1 MLKEKKKKKSKN
13 TQIHKDLQFPSTSFH
28 ILKLL
33 LDSFIINV
41 TKYITFKFQLNIII
55 QDFFG
60 LKEPNILLRRPKFNF
75 VGLKKIQD
83 GHKFF
88 IFFQDR

>member
-13 TQIHKDLQFPSTSFH
+13 TQIHKDLQFPFMSFH

-41 TKYITFKFQLNIII
+41 TKYISFKF
-55 QDFFG
+55 
-60 LKEPNILLRRPKFNF
+60 
-75 VGLKKIQD
+75 
-83 GHKFF
+83 
-88 IFFQDR
+88 

>member
-41 TKYITFKFQLNIII
+41 TKYIFFKF
-55 QDFFG
+55 
-60 LKEPNILLRRPKFNF
+60 
-75 VGLKKIQD
+75 
-83 GHKFF
+83 
-88 IFFQDR
+88 